1 MSVILLVLPLA
12 VVMAGLGVW
21 AFMRSVRE
29 GQYDDLDTPALRILS
44 DDTPVRGAGGGGGS
58 VGVEARAARPG
69 AWPVGGAAR
78 GPGGVNAGGA
88 GAGEA

>member
-44 DDTPVRGAGGGGGS
+44 DDTPVRGAGGGGG
-58 VGVEARAARPG
+58 G
-69 AWPVGGAAR
+69 GGAAR
-78 GPGGVNAGGA
+78 APGGVNADGA